1 MDLANINW
9 IAVAVAT
16 ASTFVIGFIWYGPL
30 FAKAWMKEVGMTKE
44 DAKNANMLMVFGPA
58 FVLTFIMGIAL
69 ANLVRPHDTWITGMQ
84 LGAMIGVG
92 FVSTSLGVNYLFA
105 RKSFTLFFIDSG
117 YGIITLMLT
126 GAILG
131 AWH

>member
-1 MDLANINW
+1 MELTNINW
-9 IAVAVAT
+9 LAVAVAT
-16 ASTFVIGFIWYGPL
+16 VSTFVIGFIWYGPL
-30 FAKAWMKEVGMTKE
+30 FAKKWMKEVGMTEE
-44 DAKNANMLMVFGPA
+44 DAKNANMLMTFGPA
-58 FVLTFIMGIAL
+58 FGLTFIMGIAL
-69 ANLVRPHDTWITGMQ
+69 ANLIGPHYTWMSGLQ

-117 YGIITLMLT
+117 YGIITLMLM